1 MAQQSATTAT
11 AKAAKVANDRA
22 PKNAIHFLIFIISS
36 PSFVSI
42 FRILIAPN
50 PSLIGAQAQHKRG
63 QTQKKQS
70 KRSKCGGAGGAEEE
84 WPPNKGRNC
93 KPQSRA

>member
-63 QTQKKQS
+63 QTQKKTIQAVKVWGS
-70 KRSKCGGAGGAEEE
+70 WRC
-84 WPPNKGRNC
+84 
-93 KPQSRA
+93 